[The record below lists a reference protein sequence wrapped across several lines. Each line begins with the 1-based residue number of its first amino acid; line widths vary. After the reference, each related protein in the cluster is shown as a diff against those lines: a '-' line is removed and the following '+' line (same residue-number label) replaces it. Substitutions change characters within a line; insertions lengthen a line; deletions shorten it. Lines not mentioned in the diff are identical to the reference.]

1 MIFKRRREKSNREP
15 AGGRER
21 LDALVREH
29 LPDAAEEDVRLL
41 VAVTGLLAS
50 VAYADRDYSEDER
63 EHVRESLERV
73 HGLSPEGVQAICI
86 ALDTHILELAAV
98 NTQAFTRDL
107 RELADLEVRREV
119 LEVLVDLAAADGE
132 VSMAETEV
140 LRRTTTAMGLT
151 QDDYNNA
158 QARHRERLSVL
169 K

>member
-1 MIFKRRREKSNREP
+1 MIFKRRRDKAKSGP
-15 AGGRER
+15 SGGRER
-21 LDALVREH
+21 LEALVREH
-29 LPDAAEEDVRLL
+29 LPDAPEQDARLV

-50 VAYADRDYSEDER
+50 VAYADREYSEDER

-86 ALDTHILELAAV
+86 ALDTDILELAAI

-107 RELADLEVRREV
+107 RELTDLEVRREV
-119 LEVLVDLAAADGE
+119 LDVLVDLAAADGE
-132 VSMAETEV
+132 VSMSETEL

-158 QARHRERLSVL
+158 QAKHKARLSVL